1 MDIYFFERM
10 FIMNKTDLINVVADE
25 TKLAKKDVEAAINA
39 TVAAISAA
47 LKEGDKV
54 QLIGFG
60 TFEVKDVA
68 AREGRNP
75 ATGEAIAIAASKK
88 PAFSASKALKDLVNG

>member
-1 MDIYFFERM
+1 MT
-10 FIMNKTDLINVVADE
+10 KTDLVNVVAAE
-25 TKLAKKDVEAAINA
+25 TNLKKKDAEVAINA
-39 TVAAISAA
+39 ALEAIVGA
-47 LKEGDKV
+47 LKDGDKV

-75 ATGEAIAIAASKK
+75 QTGETIKIAASKK
-88 PAFSASKALKDLVNG
+88 PSFSASKALKDAVNG